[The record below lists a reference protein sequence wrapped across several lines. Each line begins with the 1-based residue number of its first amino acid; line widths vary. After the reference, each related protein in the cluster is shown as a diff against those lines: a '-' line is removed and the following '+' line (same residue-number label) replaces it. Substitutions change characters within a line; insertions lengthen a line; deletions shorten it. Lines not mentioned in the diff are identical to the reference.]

1 MVIHPKPELLSHAT
15 FTDEIRNIFVGDF
28 LSAKTCNHAED
39 ISFLLCP
46 D

>member
-1 MVIHPKPELLSHAT
+1 MVVHPEPELFSHAT
-15 FTDEIRNIFVGDF
+15 FTDEICNIFVRDF
-28 LSAKTCNHAED
+28 LSAKTCDHAVD